1 MHMTS
6 EEFKEM
12 VLRLELI
19 CTIVTISNSVMG
31 YVRQLQKLFSN
42 MGIEHN
48 YHVGEVFTL
57 LSYTFCALASQSS
70 HIPLKLA
77 YNFIDKET
85 DPVKHH

>member
-1 MHMTS
+1 
-6 EEFKEM
+6 
-12 VLRLELI
+12 
-19 CTIVTISNSVMG
+19 
-31 YVRQLQKLFSN
+31 

-48 YHVGEVFTL
+48 YHVGKVFTL

-77 YNFIDKET
+77 YNFIDKVT